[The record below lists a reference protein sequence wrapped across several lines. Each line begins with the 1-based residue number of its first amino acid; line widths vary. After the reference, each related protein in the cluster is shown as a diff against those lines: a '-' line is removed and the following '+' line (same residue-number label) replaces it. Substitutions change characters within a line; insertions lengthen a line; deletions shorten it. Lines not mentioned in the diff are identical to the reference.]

1 MEIIKGYIDTFI
13 YYNEDTGYGIFYLED
28 GTKAVGIIPRLNPG
42 QRIELK
48 GNWNSHLKFGKQ
60 FNLESFNILYPETVS
75 EIIKFLSSGIIK
87 GVGEKTAL
95 KIVRKFG
102 DQTFD
107 ILDNKIELL
116 YEIKG
121 FGKSKV
127 ALIQKSWKEQKGIK
141 DIIIFLRSHGI
152 STTLTMKI
160 YKTYGNQAK
169 IVIKNNPYQ
178 LTYDIAGIG
187 FKLADKIALN
197 AGINNNHPN
206 RIKAGILHILNE
218 AAHNGHVY
226 LPEIQLIRK
235 CELLLN
241 YEMSRSEKCITDMES
256 EGRIKIIDGNLYL
269 SYLLEA
275 EIEIEK
281 RIRVLT
287 AHHKSI
293 DKNTFRWLKKI
304 QSEFSAEQLEAV
316 KKSVEQNLFVLTG
329 GPGTGKTE
337 TLKGI
342 IHIYEKMKK
351 KFLLAAPTGRA
362 AKKMSEVINREAKT
376 IHRLL
381 EYNPIEKF
389 FNFNEGHKLD
399 TDLLIIDEVSMMDTI
414 LMYHLLEA
422 ISDNTTLILVG
433 DSDQLPSVGPGSVL
447 ADLIK
452 SGIIPFCI
460 LTKIF
465 RQAEQSKIILAA
477 HQINMGE
484 VPELTNDKNSDLF
497 FIEQNNEE
505 QIPKIILDLCVRRLP
520 KKYNYD
526 PMTEIQVLSPMHR
539 GVLGTVNLNKVLQSG
554 LNSRNILLKRGG
566 YEFRVGDK
574 VMQLRNNYEKEIFNG
589 DLGLVIGKYN
599 TDNSLVVNIDN
610 KEIKYDVTE
619 LDELTLAYAI
629 TVHKSQ
635 GSEYPCIILPLFTS
649 HFIMLQRNL
658 LYTAITRAKELMIII
673 GNRKALKLA
682 IQNNRVVERYTS
694 LFKKDNLSE

>member
-1 MEIIKGYIDTFI
+1 
-13 YYNEDTGYGIFYLED
+13 
-28 GTKAVGIIPRLNPG
+28 
-42 QRIELK
+42 
-48 GNWNSHLKFGKQ
+48 
-60 FNLESFNILYPETVS
+60 
-75 EIIKFLSSGIIK
+75 
-87 GVGEKTAL
+87 
-95 KIVRKFG
+95 
-102 DQTFD
+102 
-107 ILDNKIELL
+107 
-116 YEIKG
+116 
-121 FGKSKV
+121 
-127 ALIQKSWKEQKGIK
+127 
-141 DIIIFLRSHGI
+141 
-152 STTLTMKI
+152 
-160 YKTYGNQAK
+160 
-169 IVIKNNPYQ
+169 
-178 LTYDIAGIG
+178 
-187 FKLADKIALN
+187 
-197 AGINNNHPN
+197 
-206 RIKAGILHILNE
+206 
-218 AAHNGHVY
+218 
-226 LPEIQLIRK
+226 
-235 CELLLN
+235 
-241 YEMSRSEKCITDMES
+241 
-256 EGRIKIIDGNLYL
+256 
-269 SYLLEA
+269 
-275 EIEIEK
+275 
-281 RIRVLT
+281 
-287 AHHKSI
+287 
-293 DKNTFRWLKKI
+293 
-304 QSEFSAEQLEAV
+304 
-316 KKSVEQNLFVLTG
+316 
-329 GPGTGKTE
+329 
-337 TLKGI
+337 
-342 IHIYEKMKK
+342 
-351 KFLLAAPTGRA
+351 
-362 AKKMSEVINREAKT
+362 MSEVINREAKT

-381 EYNPIEKF
+381 EYNSIEKF